1 MRKTL
6 ITLIEAA
13 SYITILVIIVAVEVH
28 TIRLV
33 LKILGADD

>member
-13 SYITILVIIVAVEVH
+13 SYITILVIVVVVEVH